1 MTVTS
6 KVTVTYLLIMEKKT
20 IGIIAVAITTVL
32 CGLPGLA
39 GLCFG
44 SLALLGNF
52 MPGSGVTDEDVAIV
66 AGFSIMMMGL
76 SLVAIAIPIGIS
88 IWTSWSYKKEQAS
101 IEQVLIP
108 DEDF

>member
-1 MTVTS
+1 MTVTLE
-6 KVTVTYLLIMEKKT
+6 VTVTFLIMEKKT
-20 IGIIAVAITTVL
+20 IGLIAVTLTTVL

-52 MPGSGVTDEDVAIV
+52 MPGSGVPNEDVAIV

-76 SLVAIAIPIGIS
+76 SLISIAIPIGIG
-88 IWTSWSYKKEQAS
+88 IWTWWMRKPQLDLDD
-101 IEQVLIP
+101 ILVP

>member
-1 MTVTS
+1 
-6 KVTVTYLLIMEKKT
+6 MEKKT
-20 IGIIAVAITTVL
+20 IGIITVAITTFL

-52 MPGSGVTDEDVAIV
+52 MPGSGVPDEDVAIV
-66 AGFSIMMMGL
+66 AGFAIMTMGL
-76 SLVAIAIPIGIS
+76 SLVAIAIPIGIG
-88 IWTSWSYKKEQAS
+88 IWTSWSSKKEQAS

-108 DEDF
+108 EDDF